1 MSSDT
6 DSSGD
11 VDVVEDVPDRD
22 EILGL
27 LEDGLREAHRKVE
40 NGRVYDA
47 ENENVR
53 QGWMR
58 TLGYLAGQYRQ
69 LKKDQDLEEMQD
81 RLDRLEQ
88 AQGVDE

>member
-6 DSSGD
+6 DTGNT
-11 VDVVEDVPDRD
+11 VTHVEEIPDRD
-22 EILGL
+22 EVLAL